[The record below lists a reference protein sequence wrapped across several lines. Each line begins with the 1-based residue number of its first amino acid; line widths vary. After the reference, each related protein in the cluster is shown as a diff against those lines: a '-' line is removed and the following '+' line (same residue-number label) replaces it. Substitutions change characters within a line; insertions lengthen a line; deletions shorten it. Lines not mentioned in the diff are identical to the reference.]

1 MMVGTPGQT
10 VQTLVQDMQLL
21 QQLRPQMV
29 GIGPFLPHRD
39 TPLRDAPPGDPRL
52 TCYLLAL
59 TRLLLPDALLP
70 ATTALGTAEADGR
83 KQGVLAGCNV
93 VMPNLSPQ
101 AVRKKYM
108 LYDNKAGTDLS
119 AAAGVQLLR
128 AQMAEIGYTVVTG
141 RGDFAPGQEEMK

>member
-1 MMVGTPGQT
+1 MVGTPGQT

-93 VMPNLSPQ
+93 VMPNLS
-101 AVRKKYM
+101 
-108 LYDNKAGTDLS
+108 L
-119 AAAGVQLLR
+119 
-128 AQMAEIGYTVVTG
+128 
-141 RGDFAPGQEEMK
+141 PGQGE